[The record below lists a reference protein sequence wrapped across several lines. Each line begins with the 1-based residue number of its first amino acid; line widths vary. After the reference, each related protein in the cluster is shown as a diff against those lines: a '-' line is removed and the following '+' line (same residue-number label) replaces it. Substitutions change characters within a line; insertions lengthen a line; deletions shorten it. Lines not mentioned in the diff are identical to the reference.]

1 MKTYKPRGRY
11 RLLAE
16 WETAG
21 PVMLAY
27 PAAHTDWNYML
38 AEAQD
43 QCLRL
48 VGAMLNAG
56 QRVLLLVPPQ
66 QSPALSPHPLLKTV
80 EVEYNDTWTRDY
92 GALTVAD
99 SQRQMRLLDFGF
111 NAWGLKFAADKDNLV
126 TLQLSNAELLH
137 NCRNCRDFVLEGGSV
152 DTDGQG
158 TLLTTSRCLCSP
170 NRNGG
175 KSKAELNTL
184 LHNYLGVNHVLWLDF
199 GALEGDDT
207 DSHID
212 TLARM
217 APHDTI
223 IYISDGGEVNGQG
236 EELRLMASQLRSFRT
251 AAGNPFNLVELPL
264 PDPIY
269 DEEGN
274 RLPATYANYL
284 ITPTHLFVPVY
295 GQPMKDDLAVKTLQ
309 SIFTGHE
316 AVCVDCRHYLRQ
328 HGSLHCATMQL
339 PAELCQLQ

>member
-66 QSPALSPHPLLKTV
+66 QSPALSSHPLLKTV

-111 NAWGLKFAADKDNLV
+111 NAWGLK
-126 TLQLSNAELLH
+126 
-137 NCRNCRDFVLEGGSV
+137 
-152 DTDGQG
+152 
-158 TLLTTSRCLCSP
+158 
-170 NRNGG
+170 
-175 KSKAELNTL
+175 
-184 LHNYLGVNHVLWLDF
+184 
-199 GALEGDDT
+199 
-207 DSHID
+207 
-212 TLARM
+212 
-217 APHDTI
+217 
-223 IYISDGGEVNGQG
+223 
-236 EELRLMASQLRSFRT
+236 
-251 AAGNPFNLVELPL
+251 LP
-264 PDPIY
+264 PT
-269 DEEGN
+269 
-274 RLPATYANYL
+274 R
-284 ITPTHLFVPVY
+284 ITW
-295 GQPMKDDLAVKTLQ
+295 
-309 SIFTGHE
+309 
-316 AVCVDCRHYLRQ
+316 
-328 HGSLHCATMQL
+328 
-339 PAELCQLQ
+339 